1 MYIYFD
7 ESIISIEKEKY
18 VTVGAVFSNT
28 KIKDNLILKEF
39 LKTKNKLKSK
49 SEIKYSNVRNT
60 KIKTKILNKIKDFSV
75 FNSCKTIKLEN
86 NKDIHRAIN
95 DLVLSILKDFLEISS
110 HDNFKIIYD
119 KSSYKIKILDI
130 ENSLN
135 IKIDFKMGLSDK
147 YAGVQYADWIAGEGS
162 ENFKTNYV
170 K

>member
-1 MYIYFD
+1 
-7 ESIISIEKEKY
+7 
-18 VTVGAVFSNT
+18 
-28 KIKDNLILKEF
+28 
-39 LKTKNKLKSK
+39 
-49 SEIKYSNVRNT
+49 
-60 KIKTKILNKIKDFSV
+60 
-75 FNSCKTIKLEN
+75 
-86 NKDIHRAIN
+86 
-95 DLVLSILKDFLEISS
+95 VLSILKDFLEISS